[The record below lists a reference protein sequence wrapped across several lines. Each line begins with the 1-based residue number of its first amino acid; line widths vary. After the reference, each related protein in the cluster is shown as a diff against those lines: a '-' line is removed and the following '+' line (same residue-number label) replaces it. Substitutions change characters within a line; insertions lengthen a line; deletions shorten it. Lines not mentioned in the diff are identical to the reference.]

1 MWSCVNNFNFNLN
14 FRASISD
21 KDIDN
26 FKRSKQYFSDCY
38 LMTTLE
44 TLSHTNNGR
53 NILKEQIQYDDNN
66 PKLINC
72 YLYNKKGIKEKYT
85 IPTNAVIE
93 GYEKLYKNQPNEI
106 IRSMDITVDMYEN
119 KHKSKPWICKIADTF
134 NDYSFEKNSPS
145 HFMEVLTGIK
155 PTIIAEQDLNFDLTR
170 YKKQVMELFERMDKE
185 KQHSFVIGTGPKMLD
200 GRSWHVYILENVDL
214 KNNTITVKEK
224 RSNTPRTMNID
235 TALNTFKYIVGYFN
249 SDLVK
254 KESQQ

>member
-1 MWSCVNNFNFNLN
+1 
-14 FRASISD
+14 
-21 KDIDN
+21 
-26 FKRSKQYFSDCY
+26 
-38 LMTTLE
+38 
-44 TLSHTNNGR
+44 
-53 NILKEQIQYDDNN
+53 
-66 PKLINC
+66 
-72 YLYNKKGIKEKYT
+72 
-85 IPTNAVIE
+85 
-93 GYEKLYKNQPNEI
+93 
-106 IRSMDITVDMYEN
+106 MDITVDMYEN
-119 KHKSKPWICKIADTF
+119 KHKSKPWICKLADTF

-200 GRSWHVYILENVDL
+200 GRTWHVYILEDVNL

-249 SDLVK
+249 NDLIK
-254 KESQQ
+254 KESLQ